1 MDKTIKIAIGLFIA
15 VALVCA
21 IFFAMPHPDEINPVM
36 ETGSQLQN
44 NVTVFFFYGEECP
57 HCHNVMPFIES
68 LRQKYPGV
76 DFQILEIWHNTTNQA
91 LSLSLNK
98 KLGVKNA
105 GVPEVIIGNTVL
117 IGERDI
123 PAKLE
128 SAIIEELKKTVT
140 DKAD

>member
-21 IFFAMPHPDEINPVM
+21 IIFAIPHPDEKNPVT
-36 ETGSQLQN
+36 ETGIQLQN

-57 HCHNVMPFIES
+57 HCHNVMPFIDS
-68 LRQKYPGV
+68 LRQKYPV
-76 DFQILEIWHNTTNQA
+76 VNFQILEIWHNTTNQA
-91 LSLSLNK
+91 LSLSINQ